1 MNFENLISTALNNGN
16 FYSKEYFIK
25 SYEEFRKIG
34 LKLIFIHNDYENN
47 ELFKKLDIFQKL
59 FIKIKIDDIKKKY
72 SFHQKFNKNIIEN
85 NDIKLMYQFNI
96 WFNDLKNFNI
106 EKYFY
111 TNNERINKI
120 KPYKKNCKI
129 IKNY

>member
-1 MNFENLISTALNNGN
+1 M
-16 FYSKEYFIK
+16 
-25 SYEEFRKIG
+25 
-34 LKLIFIHNDYENN
+34 HNDYENN
-47 ELFKKLDIFQKL
+47 ELFKKLDAFQKL

-85 NDIKLMYQFNI
+85 NDIKLMYQFNT

-111 TNNERINKI
+111 TNNERIKNI
-120 KPYKKNCKI
+120 KPYKKKNFKI